1 MLDRKPIA
9 WYNICKR
16 EVVKMNYI
24 LRLYDTELL
33 RFSANENSNDPQL
46 SIQWISEEN
55 RHLLPLDFDGTSEG
69 LYSWL
74 RHRTIPKNRAYVNT
88 LLARC
93 NLSVNRPMKIIDVC
107 KGLSLNDAYWVTRE
121 DFVGTFEK
129 YNLYDNRFSQVLALL
144 AFIGYGS
151 RNLRTSMFSSPEMT
165 TNGMLPKCWRRISGK
180 ISLYKGGTAGA
191 SNTGFEPYSEFYA
204 AQIAQAM
211 GINAISYKL
220 SKWKGMLCSTCE
232 LFTSKEIVFLPVGR
246 VAHKGG
252 IAAIEAYYAQL
263 GQEYLD
269 ALYDMYLFDAVI
281 CNTDRHFGNFGFL
294 VDSKTNRI
302 IAPAPLFDHGNALFN
317 LAGQSDLMSQQSLE
331 AYAKAQLPCV
341 YDDFFE
347 MAKKHMTPRHRE
359 MLRHLLT
366 FRFKKHSRFNLP
378 KERLKLVEAEVQRC
392 ARLLLEE

>member
-1 MLDRKPIA
+1 MSFSPP
-9 WYNICKR
+9 KR
-16 EVVKMNYI
+16 
-24 LRLYDTELL
+24 L
-33 RFSANENSNDPQL
+33 RFFLWDE
-46 SIQWISEEN
+46 
-55 RHLLPLDFDGTSEG
+55 
-69 LYSWL
+69 
-74 RHRTIPKNRAYVNT
+74 
-88 LLARC
+88 
-93 NLSVNRPMKIIDVC
+93 
-107 KGLSLNDAYWVTRE
+107 WV
-121 DFVGTFEK
+121 
-129 YNLYDNRFSQVLALL
+129 
-144 AFIGYGS
+144 
-151 RNLRTSMFSSPEMT
+151 
-165 TNGMLPKCWRRISGK
+165 
-180 ISLYKGGTAGA
+180 
-191 SNTGFEPYSEFYA
+191 
-204 AQIAQAM
+204 
-211 GINAISYKL
+211 
-220 SKWKGMLCSTCE
+220 
-232 LFTSKEIVFLPVGR
+232 
-246 VAHKGG
+246 HKGG